1 MLFFFQ
7 DTRGKKGKKG
17 GKKVIKPDKRK
28 PIEKDVKQ
36 KQEKPKEK
44 KTQKDE
50 TENEEQKKAVCFISY
65 INAHA
70 QIWVA
75 RLFGLL

>member
-1 MLFFFQ
+1 MIIFSK

-17 GKKVIKPDKRK
+17 GKKTIKPTDKRR
-28 PIEKDVKQ
+28 PIDKDIKQ

-50 TENEEQKKAVCFISY
+50 TENEEQKKAVCFLHLIKF
-65 INAHA
+65 IIFADR
-70 QIWVA
+70 IV
-75 RLFGLL
+75 